1 MSVEWIRRV
10 PISLG
15 MFVLAALLATTALV
29 SSPAAP
35 VSADLPV
42 DGDDVCEMQITKT
55 NNVGGDVDEGDNLD
69 WTILV
74 EWDDDCDD
82 GTFEVSDNI
91 PTGFD
96 VEDVDEDDGDG
107 DIDCDSSDPI
117 DCDGAMS
124 DDPGQASVDIEVSAN
139 GDVCGNRTN
148 TAELDWESDLG
159 DGDDS
164 DGDTVD
170 VNCDGSSSDEDEDC
184 NDEDEE
190 DEDEEDEL
198 IDDEAEEDEEDE
210 DEEDENDCD
219 DEIVIV
225 RRLPLLTPQ
234 IVAALAPAPRQPT
247 VVASAAPAAAAAPA
261 QVQLPRAGEGPMQ
274 NSSENLLP
282 MGAGLLLMAGMGLV
296 YLRLSRSR

>member
-29 SSPAAP
+29 SSPASP
-35 VSADLPV
+35 VSADLPA
-42 DGDDVCEMQITKT
+42 DGDDECEMQITKT

-91 PTGFD
+91 PTGLD

-117 DCDGAMS
+117 DCTGDMS

-148 TAELDWESDLG
+148 TANLDWESGNG

-170 VNCDGSSSDEDEDC
+170 VNCDGGADEDEDC
-184 NDEDEE
+184 NDEN

-210 DEEDENDCD
+210 DEEDENDDCN

-225 RRLPLLTPQ
+225 RRVPSVLTPQ

-282 MGAGLLLMAGMGLV
+282 MGASLLLMAGIGLV